1 MHNPTPHHHCR
12 LTSHIR
18 CTTSH
23 IRACITPPQ
32 TKTTT
37 HTTLT
42 KNTNTH
48 HHCRPTSHIRCT
60 HGQGTTCT
68 THRYY
73 ITHHTRAASSEQ
85 HYTPT
90 TVDQNQ
96 YPQPNTHHH
105 CRLTSHIRCTTSHI
119 RACITLPQTKT
130 TTHTTLTKNTNTHHH
145 CRPTSQ
151 SSTQDKVTT

>member
-48 HHCRPTSHIRCT
+48 HHCRPTSHIRT
-60 HGQGTTCT
+60 HTDGTTP
-68 THRYY
+68 HRYY

-85 HYTPT
+85 HSHPPLQPPVCT
-90 TVDQNQ
+90 TH
-96 YPQPNTHHH
+96 TTHH
-105 CRLTSHIRCTTSHI
+105 CRLTSHIRCT
-119 RACITLPQTKT
+119 ITHPRVHHTPQTKT
-130 TTHTTLTKNTNTHHH
+130 TTHTTLTKNTNT
-145 CRPTSQ
+145 PT
-151 SSTQDKVTT
+151 TTVDQNPKKGNN